1 MKKRPRRQKNQKPRE
16 KGQGQEQKQEKP
28 EAGISFKGYVWLV
41 VFACT
46 VLFSSMLIL
55 QCAQNTKSPCAFFG
69 AALMNSL
76 ATTALAVV
84 TGIAVRDV
92 RIKLPARIRG
102 ITRMKLMKL
111 RKILPGVLGIALLIS
126 GAYNYWQWSQITQQ
140 AANYTTQIAALEE
153 NLEKNQEEQTTL
165 QEELEET
172 KSDLKAAKK
181 ELAEAKESIPTDDFD
196 LVYNEETGIY
206 EPLYIVKERQAAN
219 GNPPQKEPAEGTDGA
234 ASQSGSGE
242 VQTGSN
248 GEKLY
253 PNIMGGDIPSPLTPE
268 EQKELMKILEEM
280 GAVSGDKMQKGEASG
295 GNVGEN
301 KGGNQS
307 SSNTTG
313 GGGLFWREK
322 FDYPVEYKCE
332 YRPQYYNG
340 YLENPWFLLLS
351 AEEQEEKMR
360 WYDHLVSTGQADAP
374 TAQSLKSREES
385 IRKAYNAYK
394 GTYQPRYPD
403 TFLLLYRDNFQEK
416 SAEEQEEWLREND
429 QAEDEYASGE
439 RKRPTINWN

>member
-1 MKKRPRRQKNQKPRE
+1 MISSPAGNLSYAVLCAVVVGLVEFHDSGIFMFRWLTKAPRGRRKPRGRQSSVNPAERKAEGMKKRPRRRQKNQKPRE

-92 RIKLPARIRG
+92 RIKLPARIGG

-253 PNIMGGDIPSPLTPE
+253 PNIMVRGYTKPPDPGGAEGANENIGGD
-268 EQKELMKILEEM
+268 
-280 GAVSGDKMQKGEASG
+280 
-295 GNVGEN
+295 
-301 KGGNQS
+301 
-307 SSNTTG
+307 G
-313 GGGLFWREK
+313 GGKWRQNAEGRG
-322 FDYPVEYKCE
+322 FRRKC
-332 YRPQYYNG
+332 
-340 YLENPWFLLLS
+340 W
-351 AEEQEEKMR
+351 
-360 WYDHLVSTGQADAP
+360 
-374 TAQSLKSREES
+374 
-385 IRKAYNAYK
+385 RK
-394 GTYQPRYPD
+394 QR
-403 TFLLLYRDNFQEK
+403 R
-416 SAEEQEEWLREND
+416 
-429 QAEDEYASGE
+429 
-439 RKRPTINWN
+439 

>member
-1 MKKRPRRQKNQKPRE
+1 
-16 KGQGQEQKQEKP
+16 
-28 EAGISFKGYVWLV
+28 
-41 VFACT
+41 
-46 VLFSSMLIL
+46 
-55 QCAQNTKSPCAFFG
+55 
-69 AALMNSL
+69 
-76 ATTALAVV
+76 
-84 TGIAVRDV
+84 
-92 RIKLPARIRG
+92 
-102 ITRMKLMKL
+102 
-111 RKILPGVLGIALLIS
+111 
-126 GAYNYWQWSQITQQ
+126 
-140 AANYTTQIAALEE
+140 
-153 NLEKNQEEQTTL
+153 
-165 QEELEET
+165 
-172 KSDLKAAKK
+172 
-181 ELAEAKESIPTDDFD
+181 
-196 LVYNEETGIY
+196 
-206 EPLYIVKERQAAN
+206 
-219 GNPPQKEPAEGTDGA
+219 
-234 ASQSGSGE
+234 
-242 VQTGSN
+242 
-248 GEKLY
+248 
-253 PNIMGGDIPSPLTPE
+253 
-268 EQKELMKILEEM
+268 
-280 GAVSGDKMQKGEASG
+280 MQKGEASG

-332 YRPQYYNG
+332 YRPQYYDG

-360 WYDHLVSTGQADAP
+360 WHDHLVSTGQADAP
-374 TAQSLKSREES
+374 TAQSLKSGEES